1 MTTSIKDATAA
12 AIEASKAATSAW
24 LAANDEACAAYIAYV
39 KSKDGMIGGWY
50 NLECRERLTAA
61 NKNWKRAS
69 RAMKKADKLCAFFG
83 VSE

>member
-1 MTTSIKDATAA
+1 MTTAEAIAA
-12 AIEASKAATSAW
+12 AIEAREASTAAW

-69 RAMKKADKLCAFFG
+69 RAMKKADKLCEFLGIA
-83 VSE
+83 E